1 MEKKKIKKDW
11 RSGSWKSGENLAP
24 VIRNKRAAT
33 IVIELTEVKIH
44 LPISNKFQINCW
56 SRSEILSGYVGG

>member
-11 RSGSWKSGENLAP
+11 RSGCWKSGENSAP
-24 VIRNKRAAT
+24 VRRNKRAAA

-44 LPISNKFQINCW
+44 LLMQ
-56 SRSEILSGYVGG
+56 